1 MTRGSQ
7 HRGEAVG
14 EGLRAAL
21 LRIRGV
27 NERDAA
33 AKADDNATVAL
44 REQGAREDC
53 AINA

>member
-33 AKADDNATVAL
+33 AKADDTATVAS
-44 REQGAREDC
+44 REQGAREG